1 MTGKNKNKSN
11 SASSG
16 GPAPEEPGKN
26 SPRAGKA
33 AAKSSGGG
41 GGARALMV
49 LVPVAAVVAL
59 AAVFVHLELEDIRR
73 TSSGHEQ
80 ALGRCSGAAQELEEA
95 LEQLRSLKASL
106 EGLED
111 AVALTR
117 SDLDRT
123 SHSVQQGELSTRR
136 LEDTLQGLQKKT
148 VPELS
153 LRLQEQTDARGR
165 EIALLEERLSQRSHP
180 VEERLEQLTR
190 EQQSFKE
197 DLQELRAR
205 LEKQDVPAALTQQL
219 NTISSAITVLNTA
232 NEVSEGNAA
241 VLREQISA
249 VSAELQTR
257 NREVQSVSEEIKAMR
272 TLIQST
278 VGSLRKEASEARSS
292 AQTSADQAQS
302 FILKQD
308 QLSDALH
315 SLDTRLTDG
324 LLKLELRLKT
334 AEDSQQLTDI
344 SSTLD
349 ALVSQHRALEE
360 RRTEDAEKRS
370 ADLQELRSRIEEL
383 QRLQAAVEEIRTRL
397 QELEKELENSTESP
411 SEEKSKPTQSPSG
424 AV

>member
-16 GPAPEEPGKN
+16 GPAPEESGKN

-123 SHSVQQGELSTRR
+123 SRSVQQGELSTRR

-219 NTISSAITVLNTA
+219 STISSAITVLNTA

>member
-1 MTGKNKNKSN
+1 
-11 SASSG
+11 
-16 GPAPEEPGKN
+16 
-26 SPRAGKA
+26 
-33 AAKSSGGG
+33 
-41 GGARALMV
+41 MV

-123 SHSVQQGELSTRR
+123 SRSVQQGELSTRR

-219 NTISSAITVLNTA
+219 STISSAITVLNTA

-360 RRTEDAEKRS
+360 QRTEDAEKRS

-411 SEEKSKPTQSPSG
+411 SEEKSKPTQSPSE

>member
-16 GPAPEEPGKN
+16 GPAPEESGKN

-123 SHSVQQGELSTRR
+123 SRSVQQGELSTRR

-219 NTISSAITVLNTA
+219 STISSAITVLNTA

-360 RRTEDAEKRS
+360 QRTEDAEKRS

>member
-16 GPAPEEPGKN
+16 GPAPEESGKN

-219 NTISSAITVLNTA
+219 STISSAITVLNTA

-424 AV
+424 PV

>member
-1 MTGKNKNKSN
+1 
-11 SASSG
+11 
-16 GPAPEEPGKN
+16 
-26 SPRAGKA
+26 
-33 AAKSSGGG
+33 
-41 GGARALMV
+41 MV

-123 SHSVQQGELSTRR
+123 SRSVQQGELSTRR

-165 EIALLEERLSQRSHP
+165 EIALLEERLSQRSQP

-219 NTISSAITVLNTA
+219 STISSAITVLNTA

-360 RRTEDAEKRS
+360 QRTEDAEKRS

>member
-16 GPAPEEPGKN
+16 GPAPEESGKN

-123 SHSVQQGELSTRR
+123 SRSVQQGELSTRR

-397 QELEKELENSTESP
+397 QELENSTESP

-424 AV
+424 PV

>member
-16 GPAPEEPGKN
+16 GPAAEESGKN

-123 SHSVQQGELSTRR
+123 SRSVQQGELSTRR

-219 NTISSAITVLNTA
+219 STISSAITVLNTA

-360 RRTEDAEKRS
+360 QRTEDAEKRS

-397 QELEKELENSTESP
+397 QELEKELENSTQSP

>member
-1 MTGKNKNKSN
+1 
-11 SASSG
+11 
-16 GPAPEEPGKN
+16 
-26 SPRAGKA
+26 
-33 AAKSSGGG
+33 
-41 GGARALMV
+41 MV

-219 NTISSAITVLNTA
+219 STISSAITVLNTA

-360 RRTEDAEKRS
+360 QRTEDAEKRS

>member
-16 GPAPEEPGKN
+16 GPAPEESGKN

-219 NTISSAITVLNTA
+219 STISSAITVLNTA

-360 RRTEDAEKRS
+360 QRTEDAEKRS

>member
-16 GPAPEEPGKN
+16 GPAAEESGKN

-123 SHSVQQGELSTRR
+123 SRSVQQGELSTRR

-219 NTISSAITVLNTA
+219 STISSAITVLNTA

-397 QELEKELENSTESP
+397 QELEKELENSTQSP

>member
-1 MTGKNKNKSN
+1 
-11 SASSG
+11 
-16 GPAPEEPGKN
+16 
-26 SPRAGKA
+26 
-33 AAKSSGGG
+33 
-41 GGARALMV
+41 MV

-219 NTISSAITVLNTA
+219 STISSAITVLNTA

-360 RRTEDAEKRS
+360 QRTEDAEKRS

-397 QELEKELENSTESP
+397 QELEKELENSTQSP